1 MSPTIL
7 VVDDDAALRGFLAIA
22 LEDAGYRVEEARDGI
37 QALEQL
43 GWCSPDLIL
52 TDIRMPRLDGLELAR
67 LLAPHTPPIPLILMS
82 ANSLSP
88 NCSLPF
94 IRKPFEIEALLTLM
108 ARTLP
113 VSPAASLALAGL
125 GAI

>member
-7 VVDDDAALRGFLAIA
+7 VVDDDAALRCLLAIT
-22 LEDAGYRVEEARDGI
+22 LDDAGYRVEEAQDGI

-82 ANSLSP
+82 ADPIPP

-94 IRKPFEIEALLTLM
+94 IRKPFEISALLTLM

-113 VSPAASLALAGL
+113 VSPVASLALAGL
-125 GAI
+125 GAV